1 MPFFTAAVAP
11 IAQLQPAY
19 TLPIF
24 TGPFAVA
31 PALWLANG
39 IPLAVLSFAV
49 FVLTLLI
56 GCGIGYQYYLRP
68 RRLLLHL
75 GDSQESNQR
84 PGMGARVRGLLNH
97 LVAGQLGSVMPLS
110 AADSTVLRRELRLAG
125 FREESSVR
133 AYSSIRILACL
144 VFVIVGLLAGH
155 LVGNPTAHLLIPAA
169 GLAVGIFA
177 PSFVLGWLVDRRQE
191 RIRQGLADALD
202 LLVICCEAGCG
213 LDQAINTVARDFKR
227 VHPDLSDELSLLNM
241 ETLAGVNRTTALRN
255 FASRTTIEEVRK
267 LVALLIQTD
276 RFGTSIADALRTQ
289 ADYLRVRRRQAAEER
304 AGKVGVKL
312 VFPIFFF
319 FMPALMVFVAGP
331 GILSMIQ
338 TLKEIAG
345 SQ

>member
-1 MPFFTAAVAP
+1 MPFFTAAVLPSTPLAHALP
-11 IAQLQPAY
+11 VPAGLLLVSPALWIADRIPVAVL
-19 TLPIF
+19 
-24 TGPFAVA
+24 PFAVF
-31 PALWLANG
+31 
-39 IPLAVLSFAV
+39 I
-49 FVLTLLI
+49 LTLLL
-56 GCGIGYQYYLRP
+56 GCAVGYQYYLRP
-68 RRLLLHL
+68 RQLLMHL
-75 GDSQESNQR
+75 GDAQKSNQR
-84 PGMGARVRGLLNH
+84 PGIGARVKGSLNH
-97 LVAGQLGSVMPLS
+97 LAAGQLGSVMPLS
-110 AADSTVLRRELRLAG
+110 ASGSTVLRKELRLAG

-144 VFVIVGLLAGH
+144 LCLIAGLLFGH
-155 LVGNPTAHLLIPAA
+155 FAGNPTAHLLIPAS

-177 PSFVLGWLVDRRQE
+177 PGFVLGRLVDRRQE

>member
-1 MPFFTAAVAP
+1 MPFFIAIVLPSTQLLQAQPIPGGLLPMAP
-11 IAQLQPAY
+11 
-19 TLPIF
+19 
-24 TGPFAVA
+24 G
-31 PALWLANG
+31 LWLANR
-39 IPLAVLSFAV
+39 IPVAVLPFAL
-49 FVLTLLI
+49 FVLTLLL
-56 GCGIGYQYYLRP
+56 GCAVGYQYYLRP
-68 RRLLLHL
+68 RQLLMRL
-75 GDSQESNQR
+75 GDSQTSQNR
-84 PGMGARVRGLLNH
+84 LGIGARVKASLNH
-97 LVAGQLGSVMPLS
+97 LVTGQLGSVMPIS
-110 AADSTVLRRELRLAG
+110 ASDSTVLRKELRLAG

-144 VFVIVGLLAGH
+144 AFFVAGLLFGH
-155 LVGNPTAHLLIPAA
+155 FAESSSARLLIPAS

-177 PSFVLGWLVDRRQE
+177 PGFVLGWLVDRRQE

-255 FASRTTIEEVRK
+255 FAARTTIEEVRK

-345 SQ
+345 S

>member
-1 MPFFTAAVAP
+1 MPLFSTAVLLSAP
-11 IAQLQPAY
+11 
-19 TLPIF
+19 LPQALSVPSASLP
-24 TGPFAVA
+24 TA
-31 PALWLANG
+31 PALWLTSSA
-39 IPLAVLSFAV
+39 IPLAVLPFAV
-49 FVLTLLI
+49 FILTLLL
-56 GCGIGYQYYLRP
+56 GCAIGYQYYLRP
-68 RRLLLHL
+68 RRLLMHL
-75 GDSQESNQR
+75 GDSRTPNQR
-84 PGMGARVRGLLNH
+84 PGIGARVKGSLNR
-97 LVAGQLGSVMPLS
+97 VAAGQLGSVMPLS
-110 AADSTVLRRELRLAG
+110 ASDSSVLRKELRLAG
-125 FREESSVR
+125 FREESALR
-133 AYSSIRILACL
+133 AYSSIRILAFL
-144 VFVIVGLLAGH
+144 SFLAAGILSGH
-155 LVGNPTAHLLIPAA
+155 FARNPTAHLLILAS
-169 GLAVGIFA
+169 GVAVGLFA
-177 PSFVLGWLVDRRQE
+177 PGFVLGWLGNRRQE

-255 FASRTTIEEVRK
+255 FASRTTIDEVRK

-289 ADYLRVRRRQAAEER
+289 ADYLRVRRRQSAEER

-345 SQ
+345 P